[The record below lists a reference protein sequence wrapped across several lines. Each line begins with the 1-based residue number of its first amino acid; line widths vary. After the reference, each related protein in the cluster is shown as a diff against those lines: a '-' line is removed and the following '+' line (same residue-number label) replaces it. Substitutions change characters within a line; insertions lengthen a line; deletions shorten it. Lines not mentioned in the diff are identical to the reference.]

1 MSPYP
6 HAPGFKEND
15 TSRAAAEAMSY
26 RGPTLRKTVYACIV
40 VNPGLTA
47 DEIAERVGE
56 SVLAVRPRVSEL
68 RAFGLIV
75 VDGKGKNKSGATAHR
90 WKAL

>member
-6 HAPGFKEND
+6 NAPGFKEGD
-15 TSRAAAEAMSY
+15 TSRAAAEAMTY
-26 RGPTLRKTVYACIV
+26 RGKTLRKTVYACIV

-47 DEIAERVGE
+47 DEIAQRIGE

-68 RAFGLIV
+68 RASGLIET
-75 VDGKGKNKSGATAHR
+75 DGRGFNKSGATAHR
-90 WKAL
+90 WKAR